1 MSTIQVELFVMWCRW
16 VISTNVT
23 VKNIVRTLFLLPLI
37 EKRMP
42 FFLLA
47 TDFNLKAASHFF
59 GLQGF
64 GSLSNAAKG

>member
-1 MSTIQVELFVMWCRW
+1 MWCRW

-23 VKNIVRTLFLLPLI
+23 VKNIVRTLFFLPLI

-42 FFLLA
+42 FFLLT

-59 GLQGF
+59 GSQGF